1 MSVRIQRQSLTEQ
14 VIEAIRERIADGRW
28 RVGERI
34 PTEPELVEMLG
45 VGRNTVREA
54 TRALSH
60 AGLLEAR
67 QGQGTYVRATSEL
80 AAALRRRAI
89 SARMLEV
96 LEVRRALE
104 SEAAGLAAQR
114 RTADDLARIDRAAA
128 ERLARWEAGD
138 QSGLIDADLALHQ
151 AVVAAAHSPMLAE
164 LYREITD
171 ALRSSISQATINRD
185 LSDEDVPT
193 IHTPLID
200 AIRARDA
207 TAARTETVAYLERH
221 IAAQR
226 ASVEPL
232 TDE

>member
-1 MSVRIQRQSLTEQ
+1 MSSGIQRHSLTDQ
-14 VIEAIRERIADGRW
+14 VIDAMRARIADGRW
-28 RVGERI
+28 QVGDRI
-34 PTEPELVEMLG
+34 PTEPELVDMLG

-60 AGLLEAR
+60 AGLLDAR

-80 AAALRRRAI
+80 AAALRRRAT

-114 RTADDLARIDRAAA
+114 RTAKDLARIDRAAA

-138 QSGLIDADLALHQ
+138 QQGLVDADLALHQ

-164 LYREITD
+164 LYHEITD
-171 ALRSSISQATINRD
+171 ALRSTIHHATVNRE
-185 LSDEDVPT
+185 LSDADVPT
-193 IHTPLID
+193 IHNPVIE
-200 AIRARDA
+200 AIRARDV
-207 TAARTETVAYLERH
+207 TAARAETVSYLEQH

-226 ASVEPL
+226 ASVEQPAG
-232 TDE
+232 D